1 MALALNP
8 AALCQSRV
16 LCSKAKLG
24 SRLLGLLS
32 GLGTLLL
39 GLGGDLGSFGQVW
52 GLGTGLSW
60 VSLEMELSPVFRGL
74 AKRPS
79 VLLLRLE
86 NRDPVLGFQSKMK
99 MKMKMKQSR
108 SEWEVNQRS
117 PAGLE
122 MSAV

>member
-1 MALALNP
+1 
-8 AALCQSRV
+8 
-16 LCSKAKLG
+16 
-24 SRLLGLLS
+24 
-32 GLGTLLL
+32 
-39 GLGGDLGSFGQVW
+39 
-52 GLGTGLSW
+52 
-60 VSLEMELSPVFRGL
+60 MELSPVFRGL

-79 VLLLRLE
+79 VLLLSLE
-86 NRDPVLGFQSKMK
+86 NRDPVLGFQSK